1 MELLLVRHG
10 LPERITDA
18 DGPADPP
25 LAAEGVR
32 QAEALARWLAAR
44 GGVDAI
50 WASPLRRAQET
61 AAPLAEALGLEVH
74 TDDALAEYDRHSSH
88 YVPIEELKDDAYWL
102 EQVAAEWAAL
112 EADPEAFRGGVTVA
126 IDRIAEAHPG
136 EKVAVVCH
144 GGVINAYV
152 GGMLD
157 ANRVLFFEPRYT
169 SISRVYAA
177 RSGERTLHTLNETPH
192 LDA

>member
-1 MELLLVRHG
+1 MELLLIRHG
-10 LPERITDA
+10 LPLRITDA
-18 DGPADPP
+18 EGPADPP
-25 LAAEGVR
+25 LAEEGTA
-32 QAEALARWLAAR
+32 QADALAAWLAGN

-61 AAPLAEALGLEVH
+61 AAPLAEALGLEIQ
-74 TDDALAEYDRHSSH
+74 TDDALAEYDRHSAH
-88 YVPIEELKDDAYWL
+88 YIPIEELKDDSYWL

-112 EADPEAFRGGVTVA
+112 EADPAAFRGGVTTA

-136 EKVAVVCH
+136 QKVAVVCH

-157 ANRVLFFEPRYT
+157 ANRVLFFEPIYT
-169 SISRVYAA
+169 SISRVFAA
-177 RSGERTLHTLNETPH
+177 RSGARTLHTLNETPH
-192 LDA
+192 LQ